1 MKGARGMA
9 DLYPMLQTP
18 VLKPTLWG
26 GRRLAGLYGKAAPA
40 DTAIGESWELAD
52 HPHGTSAVANGPLA
66 GRSLR
71 QVMEANP
78 EELLG
83 RPAFSAWRDQLPLMV
98 KIIDAAQDL
107 SIQVH
112 PDDAYAARHRLH
124 HVAKTECWVIL
135 HAEPGARLI
144 TGVQPGVSREA
155 LRQAAETGR
164 LDGMLV
170 EQPVRAGDVVFV
182 PAGRLHAI
190 GAGIVLAEFQ
200 QPSDTTYRVYDW
212 GRVGPDGKPRQLHLD
227 EAMECIQI
235 DGPLPAS
242 GGRGVVLDACGLL
255 VESLVECD
263 AFYLDRVRLEATML
277 ARHVYRGFE
286 CVMIAHGEGTLA
298 TGDGRQTWPVA
309 AGQTWLIP
317 YCVEEY
323 CLRSPG
329 MTVLLS
335 GPVER

>member
-1 MKGARGMA
+1 MA
-9 DLYPMLQTP
+9 NLYPMLQAP
-18 VLKPTLWG
+18 VLKPALWG
-26 GRRLAGLYGKAAPA
+26 GRRLADLYGKAVPE
-40 DTAIGESWELAD
+40 DKAIGESWELAD
-52 HPHGTSAVANGPLA
+52 HPHGTSSVANGPLA
-66 GRSLR
+66 GWSLR
-71 QVMEANP
+71 QVIEAYP

-83 RPAFSAWRDQLPLMV
+83 RPAFSAWRNQLPLMV
-98 KIIDAAQDL
+98 KLIDAAQDL

-112 PDDAYAARHRLH
+112 PNEAYAARHGLP

-135 HAEPGARLI
+135 HADPGARLI
-144 TGVQPGVSREA
+144 TGVRPGVSREG
-155 LRQAAETGR
+155 LRQAAEACR

-170 EQPVRAGDVVFV
+170 EQRVRAGDVVFV

-227 EAMECIQI
+227 EAMECIQF

-242 GGRGVVLDACGLL
+242 GGRGVIVDACGLL
-255 VESLVECD
+255 MESLVECD
-263 AFYLDRVRLEATML
+263 AFHLERARLECTLLKRRMC
-277 ARHVYRGFE
+277 RSFE
-286 CVMIAHGEGTLA
+286 CVMIAHGEGTLT
-298 TGDGRQTWPVA
+298 TGNGRETWSVK

-317 YCVEEY
+317 HCVEEY
-323 CLRSPG
+323 CLRSPA
-329 MTVLLS
+329 MTVLLG